1 MQNFFIYIIQ
11 VNILLSILSIA
22 YLVLLRGLTFYNLNR
37 IYFLIGAGYAL
48 IFPFTR
54 LQNWFQEITPF
65 SPIELPESII
75 LPVSQIETSSSYTL
89 ADLILMAIYLGACIF
104 TLKLIFQ
111 LSSYIRI
118 HTLSVLSEWKNYIYR
133 QINSPILPF
142 SFFRTIYLN
151 KKQHTERELNDIF
164 KHESIHAQQLHTI
177 DVLFFEV
184 LTILCWYNPFVWLMR
199 RSVRQNL
206 EYLTDRK
213 VLTTGTDRQ
222 SYQYSLLNT
231 AQQGQSIGISNHFNF
246 KTLKKRIIMMNKKKS
261 HQIELGKYVFLFP
274 LVIFIGAGFTARK
287 AEANIEKAVAFT
299 QKTELNYLPSAIDP
313 TLNTQ
318 DTVKKTKESIKN
330 LSEGKNNLYQ
340 IDNKIVSA
348 EEFNSLDP
356 KKVNHIEVRKD
367 FALPEGV
374 APGNYDGLV
383 IATTQESSGNQ
394 LKNEKPI
401 IVLDGEIMDKDFS
414 LDTVD
419 PNSIEKI
426 EILKDEKATEKY
438 GEKAK
443 DGAII
448 ITKK

>member
-1 MQNFFIYIIQ
+1 MHN
-11 VNILLSILSIA
+11 
-22 YLVLLRGLTFYNLNR
+22 G
-37 IYFLIGAGYAL
+37 
-48 IFPFTR
+48 
-54 LQNWFQEITPF
+54 
-65 SPIELPESII
+65 
-75 LPVSQIETSSSYTL
+75 
-89 ADLILMAIYLGACIF
+89 
-104 TLKLIFQ
+104 

-133 QINSPILPF
+133 QINSPTLPF

-177 DVLFFEV
+177 DVLLFEV

-206 EYLTDRK
+206 EYLTDQK

-231 AQQGQSIGISNHFNF
+231 AQQGQSVGISNHFNF
-246 KTLKKRIIMMNKKKS
+246 KTLKKRIIMMNKKRS
-261 HQIELGKYVFLFP
+261 HRIELGKYVFLFP
-274 LVIFIGAGFTARK
+274 LVIFIGASFTVQK

-299 QKTELNYLPSAIDP
+299 QKTELNYLPTAIDP
-313 TLNTQ
+313 TLHTQ
-318 DTVKKTKESIKN
+318 DTVKKAKESLKN

-340 IDNKIVSA
+340 IDDKIVSE
-348 EEFNSLDP
+348 EEFNALDP
-356 KKVNHIEVRKD
+356 EEINYIEIRKKGE
-367 FALPEGV
+367 FTLPVGMDPEQ
-374 APGNYDGLV
+374 YDGIV
-383 IATTQESSGNQ
+383 IASTQESSRIQ
-394 LKNEKPI
+394 LKSKNEKPL
-401 IVLDGEIMDKDFS
+401 IVLDGEIMDKDFP

-419 PNSIEKI
+419 PNSIETI

-443 DGAII
+443 GGAII